1 MQKFLT
7 FVVMEQET
15 FRNSIGTVD
24 DKGKRVWVYPKKPK
38 GRYYRYRKYVS
49 YVLLTIFF
57 VSPFFKIDG
66 KFQWHQV
73 ERIYSKFLES
83 KWNNCTSIGL
93 E

>member
-1 MQKFLT
+1 M
-7 FVVMEQET
+7 
-15 FRNSIGTVD
+15 
-24 DKGKRVWVYPKKPK
+24 
-38 GRYYRYRKYVS
+38 
-49 YVLLTIFF
+49 LTIHPLGSEVVN
-57 VSPFFKIDG
+57 VSVMGEAKIETDG